1 MKVFKFGGAS
11 VKDAEAIIN
20 VGRILSLHKND
31 KIIIVV
37 SAMGKTTNLL
47 ERLIDAYWNEKE
59 IKSVFE
65 EFKVFHK
72 TIINDL
78 KLTNSTLLHTH
89 FSDLEEKLHTNKS
102 DNYNFE
108 YDQIICFGE
117 LLSTS
122 IIYEYLK
129 ENDYNCGWFDA
140 RQVITTNNKWREA
153 KVNWELTEQNYNTT
167 VSTLFESHNILISQ
181 GFIGGTENK
190 STTTLGREGSDFTA
204 SIFAYVGN
212 AESVTIW
219 KDVPGMLNAD
229 PRIFNGTVL
238 LKQISFKEAIELA
251 YYGASVIHPKT
262 IQPLKNKEIPLF
274 IKSFLKPLDDGTMI
288 QSSMIYDSKIPSFI
302 FKNKQV
308 LLSLTPKD
316 FSFVVE
322 DNLKEIFSILADLN
336 IRINL
341 MQNSAVSF
349 SFLTDDT
356 FDLDELLSKLNTDYS
371 VKYNNDVELLTVRH
385 YNSQILNKLS
395 ADKTVILEQRSR
407 QMARLVLKP
416 NKVSESLN

>member
-11 VKDAEAIIN
+11 VKDAEAIKN
-20 VGRILSLHKND
+20 VGRILNLHKHEEL
-31 KIIIVV
+31 IIVV
-37 SAMGKTTNLL
+37 SAIGKTTNLL
-47 ERLIDAYWNEKE
+47 EQLIDAYWNENGM
-59 IKSVFE
+59 KSIFE
-65 EFKVFHK
+65 EFKSFHK
-72 TIINDL
+72 TIIYDL
-78 KLTNSTLLHTH
+78 NLTNSTIFHTH
-89 FSDLEEKLHTNKS
+89 FSALEDKLNTNKS

-117 LLSTS
+117 LLSTT
-122 IIYEYLK
+122 IIAEYLK
-129 ENDYNCGWFDA
+129 ENAFKCEWFDA
-140 RQVITTNNKWREA
+140 RQVITTTNKWREA
-153 KVNWELTEQNYNTT
+153 KVNWDATSTHYTT
-167 VSTLFESHNILISQ
+167 KVSHLLDSNNILVTQ
-181 GFIGGTENK
+181 GFIGGTDTNQ
-190 STTTLGREGSDFTA
+190 TTTLGREGSDFTA
-204 SIFAYVGN
+204 SIFAFVAN

-274 IKSFLKPLDDGTMI
+274 IKSFIKPLDDGTMI
-288 QSSMIYDSKIPSFI
+288 QSSMIYDSKVPSFI
-302 FKNKQV
+302 FKANQL
-308 LLSLTPKD
+308 LLSLTPRD

-322 DNLKEIFSILADLN
+322 DNLKDIFSILADLN

-349 SFLTDDT
+349 SFLIDNKY
-356 FDLDELLSKLNTDYS
+356 DLNELLDLLNPDYL
-371 VKYNNDVELLTVRH
+371 VKYNENVELLTIRH
-385 YNSQILNKLS
+385 YNSETVNRLAGGKTIL
-395 ADKTVILEQRSR
+395 LEQRSR

-416 NKVSESLN
+416 DLKK